1 MSTDLAVTP
10 SPVFTPSTVAS
21 RLVQEGRR
29 LLRAGR
35 PQEVVA
41 LLQPVVGQPG
51 DTAEMAAVLAQ
62 AYEGIGDKHRARLM
76 WLDVGRRGEV
86 RDGRHLWRLGRDA
99 LRRGNHA
106 EAERHFGAFLA
117 TSPDDLAA
125 AENLL
130 EARLFLAGPSGLR
143 AVYDRHVAEW
153 SETAYSLS
161 LLATEMV
168 RHFPKSEALETLHRA
183 RRAWDG
189 ALGTALRIAQGY
201 EALGEPATALELLDE
216 TAKRHP
222 NDIAMLRAR
231 LRVQQV
237 LGAVKT
243 SLLETANRLVTLEPD
258 QARYHAVLARL
269 HANFKDWSAAAASW
283 QRALDIDRG
292 NVENWRGLLVAYGKL
307 ERNAAIEALLRTARD
322 YFRNRGPDGMVD
334 LAILEGAGGY
344 HDRAAAL
351 AAGAVANPRTR
362 VRAREA
368 ASAALLDAGQY
379 ARAWSYLSAGL
390 EDGTANL
397 ETQRMATRC
406 SAALRLPAP
415 GDGVPRFP
423 DTLFQRALLHPP
435 PRTLIE
441 PSDAVMLVT
450 SSLGAGGAERQVAL
464 SANGVARAR
473 AAAGRG
479 ATILVGQDLSPD
491 RGRAI
496 MRAVAETPE
505 LEIEDLGLINE
516 AERFRSISAEDP
528 GAREA
533 LRLIAALPPRLSR
546 DVLKLYDCFRRHRP
560 ALVHLWQDGV
570 ISTGSVA
577 AALAGV
583 PRIVASMRNVVAT
596 ETDRRRYRSYLA
608 TMYRSL
614 AQREDVR
621 FTANSAAGA
630 TDYER
635 WLGFDP
641 GTIAVIRNGVELAAI
656 RKRGA
661 PELRKEAR
669 DSLGLAP
676 DELLM
681 GGTFRLAPAKRPH
694 LWLSVAE
701 RVAAMVPR
709 SRFVIVG
716 DGVLRNELERWIED
730 RDLSGRI
737 TLAGRKSPVEPWI
750 AAMDVMLLAS
760 EVEGL
765 PNVLLEAQALGVPVV
780 TTNAGG
786 SAEAVLD
793 GITGMLVQDD
803 AVENL
808 AAAVTRVLRDETMR
822 ARSRIGA
829 PTFIEQRFG
838 VQRMLSDTMT
848 LYDTGFPK
856 QGNLT

>member
-1 MSTDLAVTP
+1 
-10 SPVFTPSTVAS
+10 
-21 RLVQEGRR
+21 
-29 LLRAGR
+29 
-35 PQEVVA
+35 
-41 LLQPVVGQPG
+41 
-51 DTAEMAAVLAQ
+51 
-62 AYEGIGDKHRARLM
+62 
-76 WLDVGRRGEV
+76 
-86 RDGRHLWRLGRDA
+86 
-99 LRRGNHA
+99 
-106 EAERHFGAFLA
+106 
-117 TSPDDLAA
+117 
-125 AENLL
+125 
-130 EARLFLAGPSGLR
+130 
-143 AVYDRHVAEW
+143 
-153 SETAYSLS
+153 
-161 LLATEMV
+161 
-168 RHFPKSEALETLHRA
+168 
-183 RRAWDG
+183 
-189 ALGTALRIAQGY
+189 
-201 EALGEPATALELLDE
+201 
-216 TAKRHP
+216 
-222 NDIAMLRAR
+222 
-231 LRVQQV
+231 
-237 LGAVKT
+237 
-243 SLLETANRLVTLEPD
+243 
-258 QARYHAVLARL
+258 
-269 HANFKDWSAAAASW
+269 
-283 QRALDIDRG
+283 
-292 NVENWRGLLVAYGKL
+292 
-307 ERNAAIEALLRTARD
+307 
-322 YFRNRGPDGMVD
+322 MVD
-334 LAILEGAGGY
+334 LAVLEGAGGY
-344 HDRAAAL
+344 HDRAASL

-379 ARAWSYLSAGL
+379 ARAWNYLSAGL

-423 DTLFQRALLHPP
+423 DTLFQRALLHAP

-441 PSDAVMLVT
+441 PGTAVMLVT

-464 SANGVARAR
+464 SAAGVARAR

-479 ATILVGQDLSPD
+479 ETFLIGQDLSPD
-491 RGRAI
+491 RQRAI
-496 MRAVAETPE
+496 MRPVAETPE
-505 LEIEDLGLINE
+505 LQIEDLGLINE
-516 AERFRSISAEDP
+516 AERFRSIAAADP

-608 TMYRSL
+608 TMYRAL
-614 AQREDVR
+614 AQRNDAR

-630 TDYER
+630 ADYER
-635 WLGFDP
+635 WLDLAP
-641 GTIAVIRNGVELAAI
+641 GTISVIRNGVEVNTI

-669 DSLGLAP
+669 QALGLAE

-701 RVAAMVPR
+701 QVAAMVPR

-716 DGVLRNELERWIED
+716 DGVLRHELERWIED
-730 RDLSGRI
+730 RGLSGRI

-822 ARSRIGA
+822 TRSRIGA

-838 VQRMLSDTMT
+838 VQRMLSDTMS
-848 LYDTGFPK
+848 LYDTGFPQ

>member
-1 MSTDLAVTP
+1 MTTDLA
-10 SPVFTPSTVAS
+10 FTPSTVAN

-29 LLRAGR
+29 LLRSGR
-35 PQEVVA
+35 ATEAVA
-41 LLQPVVGQPG
+41 LLQPVVGTDG
-51 DTAEMAAVLAQ
+51 DTGDLMAVLAQ
-62 AYEGIGDKHRARLM
+62 AYEGVGDKHRARLL
-76 WLDVGRRGEV
+76 WLDLARKGETG
-86 RDGRHLWRLGRDA
+86 DGRHLWRLGRDA
-99 LRRGNHA
+99 LRRGAHA
-106 EAERHFGAFLA
+106 EAERHFGAYLA

-143 AVYDRHVAEW
+143 AVYARHVAEW
-153 SETAYSLS
+153 SETAYSLA
-161 LLATEMV
+161 LLATVTV
-168 RHFPKSEALETLHRA
+168 RHFPKSEALEVLDRA

-189 ALGTALRIAQGY
+189 SLVTALRIANGY
-201 EALGEPATALELLDE
+201 EAVGEPQTALALLDD
-216 TAKRHP
+216 AAARHP
-222 NDIAMLRAR
+222 NDIGMLRAR
-231 LRVQQV
+231 LRVQQA
-237 LGAVKT
+237 LGAPKAA
-243 SLLETANRLVTLEPD
+243 LLETAGRLVTLEPD
-258 QARYHAVLARL
+258 QANYHAVLARL
-269 HANFKDWSAAAASW
+269 HANFKDWSSAAASW
-283 QRALDIDRG
+283 QRALDLDRE
-292 NVENWRGLLVAYGKL
+292 NVANWRGLLVAYGKL
-307 ERNAAIEALLRTARD
+307 ERNAAIEALLRSARD
-322 YFRNRGPDGMVD
+322 YFRGRGPDGMVD
-334 LAILEGAGGY
+334 LAVLEGAGGY
-344 HDRAAAL
+344 HDRAASL

-379 ARAWSYLSAGL
+379 ARAWNYLSAGL

-423 DTLFQRALLHPP
+423 DTLFQRALLHAP

-441 PSDAVMLVT
+441 PGTAVMLVT

-464 SANGVARAR
+464 SAAGVARAR

-479 ATILVGQDLSPD
+479 ETFLIGQDLSPD
-491 RGRAI
+491 RQRAI
-496 MRAVAETPE
+496 MRSVAETPE
-505 LEIEDLGLINE
+505 LQIEDLGLINE
-516 AERFRSISAEDP
+516 AERFRSIAAADP

-608 TMYRSL
+608 TMYRAL
-614 AQREDVR
+614 AQRNDAR

-630 TDYER
+630 ADYER
-635 WLGFDP
+635 WLDLAP
-641 GTIAVIRNGVELAAI
+641 GTISVIRNGVEVNTI

-669 DSLGLAP
+669 QALGLAE

-701 RVAAMVPR
+701 QVAAMVPR

-716 DGVLRNELERWIED
+716 DGVLRHELERWIED
-730 RDLSGRI
+730 RGLAGRI

-822 ARSRIGA
+822 TRSRIGA

-838 VQRMLSDTMT
+838 VQRMLSDTMS
-848 LYDTGFPK
+848 LYDTGFPQ